1 MKITKPWV
9 IGIDPGTNTGVAV
22 WDTEAKEFV
31 RLELMDFWCTYDFV
45 TGNYNPDDV
54 LLVIEDAR
62 LNKATFRHK
71 GEGAYQDR
79 LSRNVGNIQKE
90 CGLLIAGFE
99 RLSYDV
105 RKIKPTPKDHKWDAA
120 TFTRYTGIK
129 KGYNEHIRDAARLVW
144 GM

>member
-1 MKITKPWV
+1 MKVTKPWV

-22 WDTEAKEFV
+22 WDTAAKEFV
-31 RLELMDFWCTYDFV
+31 RLELMTFWSAYDLI
-45 TGNYNPDDV
+45 TGEYNPDDV

-62 LNKATFRHK
+62 LNKVTFRKK
-71 GEGAYQDR
+71 GEGFYQDR

-99 RLSYDV
+99 RLHYEIQT
-105 RKIKPTPKDHKWDAA
+105 IKPTAQKWDAA

-129 KGYNEHIRDAARLVW
+129 KGHNEHIRDAARLVW

>member
-9 IGIDPGTNTGVAV
+9 IGIDPGTDTGVAV

-31 RLELMDFWCTYDFV
+31 RLELMNFWCTYDFV
-45 TGNYNPDDV
+45 TKNYNPDDV

-71 GEGAYQDR
+71 GGGAYQDR

-99 RLSYDV
+99 RLNYEIQ
-105 RKIKPTPKDHKWDAA
+105 RIRPTSKDHKWDAA